1 MQEAEA
7 ADSGEGGRV
16 LPTASDTQGPVLRA
30 DGQAPDRRSSASP
43 AQLLLRAP
51 TA

>member
-1 MQEAEA
+1 MQGAEA
-7 ADSGEGGRV
+7 ADSGKGGKV
-16 LPTASDTQGPVLRA
+16 LPTASEPQGTVLRA
-30 DGQAPDRRSSASP
+30 DGQKDTASP